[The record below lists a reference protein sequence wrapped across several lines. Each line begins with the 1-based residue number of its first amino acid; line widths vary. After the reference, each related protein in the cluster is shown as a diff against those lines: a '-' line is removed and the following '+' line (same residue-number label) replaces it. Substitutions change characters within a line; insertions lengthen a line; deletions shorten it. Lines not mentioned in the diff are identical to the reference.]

1 MQRSATSINGSLE
14 HDSGKIFQNFPFFG
28 HFFEELSSVA
38 GSRIISEEFDLPMP
52 SKVIFD
58 LSVNGQ
64 SLFDLVIFD
73 FVLLHDHVT

>member
-1 MQRSATSINGSLE
+1 MAHWNMIQVKYFISA
-14 HDSGKIFQNFPFFG
+14 IFWRIEFG
-28 HFFEELSSVA
+28 GEVKGHEA
-38 GSRIISEEFDLPMP
+38 FDLSMP

-64 SLFDLVIFD
+64 RLFDLVIFD

>member
-1 MQRSATSINGSLE
+1 MAHWNMIQV
-14 HDSGKIFQNFPFFG
+14 KYFIFAI
-28 HFFEELSSVA
+28 FEELSSVA
-38 GSRIISEEFDLPMP
+38 RSKVILEAFYLSMT

-58 LSVNGQ
+58 LSINGQ

>member
-1 MQRSATSINGSLE
+1 MAHWNMIQVKYFIIAI
-14 HDSGKIFQNFPFFG
+14 
-28 HFFEELSSVA
+28 FEELSSVVRSKVILDA
-38 GSRIISEEFDLPMP
+38 FDLPMS

>member
-14 HDSGKIFQNFPFFG
+14 HDSGKIFQKFPFLP
-28 HFFEELSSVA
+28 FFEEVSSVA
-38 GSRIISEEFDLPMP
+38 RSRVIPEEFDLPMP

>member
-1 MQRSATSINGSLE
+1 MAHWNMIQVKYSVLAI
-14 HDSGKIFQNFPFFG
+14 
-28 HFFEELSSVA
+28 FEELSSVA
-38 GSRIISEEFDLPMP
+38 RSKVIFEAFDLWMT

-58 LSVNGQ
+58 LSVKGQ

>member
-1 MQRSATSINGSLE
+1 MAHWNMIQV
-14 HDSGKIFQNFPFFG
+14 KYFIFAI
-28 HFFEELSSVA
+28 FEELSSVVRSKVILDA
-38 GSRIISEEFDLPMP
+38 FDLPMS

>member
-1 MQRSATSINGSLE
+1 MAHWNMIQVKYS
-14 HDSGKIFQNFPFFG
+14 KIF

-38 GSRIISEEFDLPMP
+38 RSRVISEEFDLSMP